1 MQCVCGVGTVC
12 TKGEGDDVGD
22 GDDGGDGK
30 VDTKCSGVFPSSSFS
45 PTLAPCAQK
54 T

>member
-22 GDDGGDGK
+22 DDGDGK

-45 PTLAPCAQK
+45 PTLAPCAHKK